1 MAVRKKGNGY
11 NDTIISESA
20 VGKRLS
26 GIRSPGTTYIVF
38 QGKRVPFVSNLTIGR
53 DPSNSVNL
61 DDKLVSR
68 KHAMIKK
75 IKGVFFI
82 RDLGSTNGTFVNGK
96 QIPPEKYVC
105 LQSNDKITIG
115 RTELSMLHFK

>member
-1 MAVRKKGNGY
+1 MDKKKRNGY

-26 GIRSPGTTYIVF
+26 GIRAPGTTFIVF
-38 QGKRVPFVSNLTIGR
+38 QGKRVPFVRSLTIGR
-53 DPSNSVNL
+53 DTSNSVSL

-68 KHAMIKK
+68 NHALIKK
-75 IKGVFFI
+75 VKGVFFI
-82 RDLGSTNGTFVNGK
+82 QDLDSTNGTYVNGK
-96 QIPPEKYVC
+96 RIPANEYVC
-105 LQSNDKITIG
+105 LQPNDKIMIG

>member
-1 MAVRKKGNGY
+1 MGQKKEHNGY
-11 NDTIISESA
+11 NDTIISESV

-26 GIRSPGTTYIVF
+26 GIKSPGTTFIVF
-38 QGKRVPFVSNLTIGR
+38 QGNRIPFVRSLTIGR
-53 DPSNSVNL
+53 GSSNSVTL

-68 KHAMIKK
+68 KHAIIKK

-82 RDLGSTNGTFVNGK
+82 QDLGSTNGTFVNGK
-96 QIPPEKYVC
+96 QIPANQYVC
-105 LQSNDKITIG
+105 LQPNDKISIG